1 MIGYLAA
8 WRPLVAAIGC
18 CAVVA
23 CTDRG
28 SPTAAAAPQVKGAW
42 YQVYFASDKA
52 ELDGRGSMIVDR
64 VADVAKRNEGVRVSV
79 IGKTDRMGAP
89 DANMALSEARAERVR
104 NALIDSG
111 VPSSRIDM
119 SWVGERKQDMRTPDD
134 IAEQRNRV
142 VDVLVQ
148 LPN

>member
-1 MIGYLAA
+1 MIL
-8 WRPLVAAIGC
+8 
-18 CAVVA
+18 
-23 CTDRG
+23 
-28 SPTAAAAPQVKGAW
+28 
-42 YQVYFASDKA
+42 
-52 ELDGRGSMIVDR
+52 DR
-64 VADVAKRNEGVRVSV
+64 VADIAKRNEDVRVSV
-79 IGKTDRMGAP
+79 IGKTDRVGAP